1 MRHNIKWNT
10 VRGTKIMADRACVH
24 RTEETEK
31 PEARRGKREKE
42 GSTERKR
49 GAQRERWAH
58 RELEGRTERKS
69 ETNGGERQNEENRRT
84 DYTVYSMYCTDV
96 YNLGQYK
103 LTVSR

>member
-49 GAQRERWAH
+49 GAQRERGAH
-58 RELEGRTERKS
+58 REKEGSTERKR
-69 ETNGGERQNEENRRT
+69 GAQR
-84 DYTVYSMYCTDV
+84 
-96 YNLGQYK
+96 
-103 LTVSR
+103 